1 MTLEVEWTKAIER
14 TSSTV
19 CADVSSCLGM
29 VQADKLLR
37 LISGVRSEALR

>member
-1 MTLEVEWTKAIER
+1 MTLEVEWTKAFER

-29 VQADKLLR
+29 VQADKLR